1 MKPKILILHDMRKN
15 VAESIL
21 PVVVALAVLAQPVPA
36 QPTAPGAPLKQAGK
50 SPIKVFILAGQ
61 SNMEGYGA
69 IAGLDKDGNE
79 RKGTLTYL
87 LHDPAK
93 AAMVKH
99 LRDERPAPVPETVAI
114 EAANDKFGDPAPN
127 VRKKLKVEYT
137 LEGGTHERTVAEG
150 ETLTL
155 AGKPGQVVIRKA
167 IYGDLPEGAMSD
179 VTETVRKIA
188 NSRQS
193 ERWRVREDVWVWFN
207 DRKGA
212 LTTGFGADKNLFG
225 PELQFGHVLG
235 EALDNQVLI
244 IKTAWG
250 GKSLYTDFRPPS
262 SGGVVGPNYK
272 QMLETVDKVLSNLK
286 TEFPGYDGGGYELSG
301 LVWWHGWNDGC
312 DPKNA
317 VPEYEKNL
325 VNLIKDLRRDLKAP
339 KVPVVVG
346 ELTGPW
352 VNVDG
357 EWGELRKAQA
367 AAAAHTEF
375 RGNVLFAETHDFVRE
390 EKDSPGG
397 WACHEWNNA
406 ETYFLVGQACGE
418 AMKKLL
424 ALKP

>member
-1 MKPKILILHDMRKN
+1 MRKN
-15 VAESIL
+15 FADLTL
-21 PVVVALAVLAQPVPA
+21 PVVAALVLLAQP
-36 QPTAPGAPLKQAGK
+36 APVQAVAPVIPPKQAGK
-50 SPIKVFILAGQ
+50 SPVKVFILAGQ

-69 IAGLDKDGNE
+69 LHELDKDGNE

-87 LHDPAK
+87 LHDPATT
-93 AAMVKH
+93 AMVQH
-99 LRDERPAPVPETVAI
+99 LRDERPAPVPETVAV
-114 EAANDKFGDPAPN
+114 EATNDKFGDPAPN
-127 VRKKLKVEYT
+127 KRKKLKVEYV
-137 LEGGTHERTVAEG
+137 LDGGTHSHTVDEG
-150 ETLTL
+150 ETLTIG
-155 AGKPGQVVIRKA
+155 AKPGQVVIRKA
-167 IYGDLPEGAMSD
+167 IYGDLPEGATRD

-188 NSRQS
+188 TSPLGG
-193 ERWRVREDVWVWFN
+193 ERWNVRDDVWVWFN
-207 DRKGA
+207 GQKGA
-212 LTTGFGADKNLFG
+212 LTAGFGAGKNLFG
-225 PELQFGHVLG
+225 LELQFGQVLG
-235 EALDNQVLI
+235 DALDNQVLI

-262 SGGVVGPNYK
+262 SGGVVGSNYK
-272 QMLETVDKVLSNLK
+272 QMLETVEKLLANLK
-286 TEFPGYDGGGYELSG
+286 TEFPGYDGGGYELAG

-325 VNLIKDLRRDLKAP
+325 INLIKDLRRDLRAP
-339 KVPVVVG
+339 NLPVVVG

-352 VNVDG
+352 VKVGG

-375 RGNVLFAETHDFVRE
+375 QDNVLFAETHDFVRQ

-406 ETYFLVGQACGE
+406 ETYFLVGNACGE